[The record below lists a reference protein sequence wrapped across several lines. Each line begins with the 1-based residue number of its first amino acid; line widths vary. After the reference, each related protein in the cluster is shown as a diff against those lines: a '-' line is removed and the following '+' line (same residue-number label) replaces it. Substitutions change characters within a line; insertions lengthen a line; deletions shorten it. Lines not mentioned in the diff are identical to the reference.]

1 MLLLSKNMYTNNFFS
16 FTFTFAFFFTFAFS
30 LIFNAPTQKTI
41 KGTGDLNGANTVL
54 VSPDNK
60 HVYVSSWASNCIVYW
75 TRDSTTGI
83 LNQKVRFPVSVP
95 CHPMLFNCQWSQ
107 NIRNIA
113 MSPDGTQIFF
123 SKFSTESGNY
133 KSGNPKN
140 GVGYC
145 SRDKT
150 GK

>member
-1 MLLLSKNMYTNNFFS
+1 MYTNIFCFFI
-16 FTFTFAFFFTFAFS
+16 FAFS
-30 LIFNAPTQKTI
+30 LIFNAPTQKSI
-41 KGTGDLNGANTVL
+41 KSTADLNGANTVL

-60 HVYVSSWASNCIVYW
+60 YVYVSSWGSECIVYW
-75 TRDSTTGI
+75 TRDTSESKYFGS
-83 LNQKVRFPVSVP
+83 LAQKVKYPSINLIEQVGKYQ
-95 CHPMLFNCQWSQ
+95 LGA
-107 NIRNIA
+107 NIRNMV

-123 SKFSTESGNY
+123 SKFSGQS
-133 KSGNPKN
+133 SKN

>member
-16 FTFTFAFFFTFAFS
+16 FTFASF

-75 TRDSTTGI
+75 TRDSTTGN
-83 LNQKVRFPVSVP
+83 LNQKVRYPAITQ
-95 CHPMLFNCQWSQ
+95 QWSQ

-113 MSPDGTQIFF
+113 MTPDGTQIFF
-123 SKFSTESGNY
+123 SIFST
-133 KSGNPKN
+133 KS
-140 GVGYC
+140 VGYC
-145 SRDKT
+145 SRDET
-150 GK
+150 GKIEALAWIACY

>member
-60 HVYVSSWASNCIVYW
+60 HVYVSSWASDCIVYW
-75 TRDSTTGI
+75 TRDSTTGN
-83 LNQKVRFPVSVP
+83 LNQKVRYPAIT
-95 CHPMLFNCQWSQ
+95 QDWSQ

>member
-1 MLLLSKNMYTNNFFS
+1 MYSNIFCFFI
-16 FTFTFAFFFTFAFS
+16 FAFS

-41 KGTGDLNGANTVL
+41 KSTADLNGANTVL

-60 HVYVSSWASNCIVYW
+60 HVYVSSWASDCIVYW
-75 TRDSTTGI
+75 TRDTTTGN
-83 LNQKVRFPVSVP
+83 LDQKVKYPSIK
-95 CHPMLFNCQWSQ
+95 QDWST
-107 NIRNIA
+107 NIRNMV

-123 SKFSTESGNY
+123 SKFSTQSDNY
-133 KSGNPKN
+133 KTGNPKN

>member
-75 TRDSTTGI
+75 TRDSTTGN
-83 LNQKVRFPVSVP
+83 LNQKVRYPATFTAD
-95 CHPMLFNCQWSQ
+95 WSQ

-123 SKFSTESGNY
+123 SKFSTESDNY
-133 KSGNPKN
+133 KTGNPKN

>member
-1 MLLLSKNMYTNNFFS
+1 MYTNNFFS

-75 TRDSTTGI
+75 TRDSTTGN
-83 LNQKVRFPVSVP
+83 LDQKVKYPSIK
-95 CHPMLFNCQWSQ
+95 QDWSQ

-133 KSGNPKN
+133 KTGQQYNYHPYTGEARNPKN

>member
-1 MLLLSKNMYTNNFFS
+1 MILLSLLLLSKNMYTNIFCFFI
-16 FTFTFAFFFTFAFS
+16 FAFS
-30 LIFNAPTQKTI
+30 LIFNAPTQKSI
-41 KGTGDLNGANTVL
+41 KSTADLNGANTVL

-60 HVYVSSWASNCIVYW
+60 HVYVSSWASDYIVYW
-75 TRDSTTGI
+75 TRDSTTGN
-83 LNQKVRFPVSVP
+83 LDQKVKYPSIK
-95 CHPMLFNCQWSQ
+95 QDWSK
-107 NIRNIA
+107 NIRNMV

-123 SKFSTESGNY
+123 SKFSGQS
-133 KSGNPKN
+133 SKN

>member
-1 MLLLSKNMYTNNFFS
+1 MILLSLLLLSKNMYTNIFCFFI
-16 FTFTFAFFFTFAFS
+16 FAFS
-30 LIFNAPTQKTI
+30 LIFNAPTQKSI
-41 KGTGDLNGANTVL
+41 KSTADLNGANTVL

-75 TRDSTTGI
+75 TRDSTTGN
-83 LNQKVRFPVSVP
+83 LNQKVRYPAITQ
-95 CHPMLFNCQWSQ
+95 QWSQ

>member
-1 MLLLSKNMYTNNFFS
+1 MYTNIFCFFI
-16 FTFTFAFFFTFAFS
+16 FAFS
-30 LIFNAPTQKTI
+30 LIFNAPTQKSI
-41 KGTGDLNGANTVL
+41 KSTADLNGANTVL

-60 HVYVSSWASNCIVYW
+60 HVYVSSWASDCIVYW
-75 TRDSTTGI
+75 TRESTDYTVTNYGVVKYYTGN
-83 LNQKVRFPVSVP
+83 LDQKVKYPIVK
-95 CHPMLFNCQWSQ
+95 QDWSK
-107 NIRNIA
+107 NIRNMV

-123 SKFSTESGNY
+123 SKFSTESDNY
-133 KSGNPKN
+133 KTGNPKN

>member
-75 TRDSTTGI
+75 TRDSTTGN
-83 LNQKVRFPVSVP
+83 LNQKVRYPAITQ
-95 CHPMLFNCQWSQ
+95 QWSQ

-113 MSPDGTQIFF
+113 MTPDGTQIFF
-123 SKFSTESGNY
+123 SIFST
-133 KSGNPKN
+133 KS
-140 GVGYC
+140 VGYC
-145 SRDKT
+145 SRDET
-150 GK
+150 GKIEALAWIACY

>member
-1 MLLLSKNMYTNNFFS
+1 MYTNIFCFFI
-16 FTFTFAFFFTFAFS
+16 FAFS

-41 KGTGDLNGANTVL
+41 KSTADLNGANTVL

-60 HVYVSSWASNCIVYW
+60 HVYVSSWASDYIVYW
-75 TRDSTTGI
+75 TRDSTTGN
-83 LNQKVRFPVSVP
+83 LDQKVKYPSIK
-95 CHPMLFNCQWSQ
+95 QDWSK
-107 NIRNIA
+107 NIRNMV

-123 SKFSTESGNY
+123 SKFSTESDNY
-133 KSGNPKN
+133 KTGNPKN

>member
-75 TRDSTTGI
+75 TRDSTTGN
-83 LNQKVRFPVSVP
+83 LNQKVRYPAIT
-95 CHPMLFNCQWSQ
+95 QDWSQ

>member
-16 FTFTFAFFFTFAFS
+16 FTFTFPFFFTFAFS

-75 TRDSTTGI
+75 TRDSTTGN
-83 LNQKVRFPVSVP
+83 LNQKVRYPAITQ
-95 CHPMLFNCQWSQ
+95 QWSQ

-113 MSPDGTQIFF
+113 MTPDGTQIFF
-123 SKFSTESGNY
+123 SKFSTESDNY
-133 KSGNPKN
+133 KTGNPKN

>member
-1 MLLLSKNMYTNNFFS
+1 MLLLSKNMYTNNFIS

-75 TRDSTTGI
+75 TRDSTTGN
-83 LNQKVRFPVSVP
+83 LNQKVRYPAITQ
-95 CHPMLFNCQWSQ
+95 QWSQ

-113 MSPDGTQIFF
+113 MTPDGTQIFL
-123 SKFSTESGNY
+123 STFST
-133 KSGNPKN
+133 KS
-140 GVGYC
+140 VGYC
-145 SRDKT
+145 SRDET
-150 GK
+150 GKIEALAWIACY